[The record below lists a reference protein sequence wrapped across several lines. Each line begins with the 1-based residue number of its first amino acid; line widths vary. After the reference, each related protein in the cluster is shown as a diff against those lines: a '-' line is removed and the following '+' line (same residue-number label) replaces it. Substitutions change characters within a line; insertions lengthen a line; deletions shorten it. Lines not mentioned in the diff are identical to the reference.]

1 MRRGV
6 LLLLCGLTARQ
17 SATARHSA
25 FVVKL
30 PFQQQQQQQ
39 QHNQHEQQQQQYIQQ
54 QQQQQEEAHVM
65 QQRGRTALFAKRK
78 EGDPQVNNRMRDL
91 QVITN
96 IENEAQLLDLASTS
110 SFARAGS
117 PKGVV
122 MVVLYMSLMGDTDA
136 LAELTELAE
145 AFPDCNFARVC
156 KEFSKGPELIRA
168 RMVEDLPS
176 WEVIAEGKRL
186 SLTAGAGG
194 AGRAEALRRL
204 AEYGFSAARPLSR
217 VVTFDLASP
226 LGWRRDTASLE
237 VTFLKPGG
245 QAEATGQGEWVVGS
259 G

>member
-1 MRRGV
+1 
-6 LLLLCGLTARQ
+6 
-17 SATARHSA
+17 
-25 FVVKL
+25 
-30 PFQQQQQQQ
+30 
-39 QHNQHEQQQQQYIQQ
+39 
-54 QQQQQEEAHVM
+54 M

-245 QAEATGQGEWVVGS
+245 QAEATGQGEWVVGGWVGTNVRACVRACVHHRWEFGDWLGGWLVS
-259 G
+259 WLDGWLAGWLAGWLDGWMDGWMDG

>member
-1 MRRGV
+1 
-6 LLLLCGLTARQ
+6 
-17 SATARHSA
+17 
-25 FVVKL
+25 
-30 PFQQQQQQQ
+30 
-39 QHNQHEQQQQQYIQQ
+39 
-54 QQQQQEEAHVM
+54 
-65 QQRGRTALFAKRK
+65 
-78 EGDPQVNNRMRDL
+78 
-91 QVITN
+91 
-96 IENEAQLLDLASTS
+96 
-110 SFARAGS
+110 
-117 PKGVV
+117 
-122 MVVLYMSLMGDTDA
+122 VLYMSLMSRNTDA

-245 QAEATGQGEWVVGS
+245 QAEATGQGEWVVG
-259 G
+259 GWVGANVRACVRACTTVGNLAIGWAVGWLAGWMAGWLVGWLAGWMDGWMDGWIEGWAVR